1 MFNQIATNFP
11 KSRAPSGTDTNTE
24 GNMSGI
30 EIDSPRKQISVA
42 QNFPVVINGVG
53 ELTSMWIGQ
62 RGVLEITKKKDQ
74 EEKKIAI
81 AEKSQ
86 EIQMFAV
93 TCLEQ

>member
-1 MFNQIATNFP
+1 MFNQIATQFP

-30 EIDSPRKQISVA
+30 EIDSPHSRYLYIA
-42 QNFPVVINGVG
+42 QNFLINGVG

-81 AEKSQ
+81 A
-86 EIQMFAV
+86 
-93 TCLEQ
+93 

>member
-11 KSRAPSGTDTNTE
+11 KSRAPSGTDTE

-81 AEKSQ
+81 TEKSQ
-86 EIQMFAV
+86 EIQMLAV